1 MTIGKSPPQ
10 GLSLA
15 ATPRDI
21 ALLAEVDEAYG
32 QLSGP
37 ATMEVLRRHYEVH
50 GDERFQ
56 RLASISNI
64 PLLEALITA
73 FPVTVEACH
82 ADNGSEYINHRVAE
96 LLTKLHIGTFTKSRA
111 RRSNDNAL
119 VESRNGSVVR
129 KWLGHIYVPAPL
141 APRVNAFLRD
151 TLPLSST
158 STGRACCSSTSQAPP
173 AVLSESAIPRPGSL
187 YPVQPV
193 AQLDRC
199 QGFPQARPAATS
211 EALDQ
216 SALTSSPSQPRASRR
231 PRMSSSPATSSC
243 APSHKRAAAP
253 PSGPRSSGPS
263 HRPGS
268 PVANLHFFRHSNLRN
283 DRLKHRARLPQIF
296 FPTLP
301 VTRSGIPPP
310 PGRLPSDDLPR
321 FAWAPV
327 TASGPHRAGGG
338 SPLSLSSRPRSV
350 IGHLRWFRILGQVV
364 KVDSNAEEEAPRWQE
379 EAAVHV

>member
-151 TLPLSST
+151 TLPPFLNFHRPCLLSVDVT
-158 STGRACCSSTSQAPP
+158 SATGR
-173 AVLSESAIPRPGSL
+173 VVRKR
-187 YPVQPV
+187 Y
-193 AQLDRC
+193 
-199 QGFPQARPAATS
+199 PQAR
-211 EALDQ
+211 
-216 SALTSSPSQPRASRR
+216 
-231 PRMSSSPATSSC
+231 
-243 APSHKRAAAP
+243 
-253 PSGPRSSGPS
+253 
-263 HRPGS
+263 
-268 PVANLHFFRHSNLRN
+268 VA
-283 DRLKHRARLPQIF
+283 
-296 FPTLP
+296 
-301 VTRSGIPPP
+301 
-310 PGRLPSDDLPR
+310 LPR
-321 FAWAPV
+321 
-327 TASGPHRAGGG
+327 TTGC
-338 SPLSLSSRPRSV
+338 
-350 IGHLRWFRILGQVV
+350 
-364 KVDSNAEEEAPRWQE
+364 
-379 EAAVHV
+379 AA